1 APAPHDRGAR
11 GRDRGARRPR
21 SRRRPGSGCLAART
35 RTRPTTDERNGM
47 DLSLRTKGGLLA
59 VLGTAAVLGVLALT
73 IALAGPEDS
82 ASAKA
87 NYCNSLDNLATTV
100 VNYQGLNPATAT
112 NDQLQSA
119 ADDIDGAWN
128 DVVDDANDWA
138 NAYDNP
144 LGNAVDDLA
153 NA

>member
-1 APAPHDRGAR
+1 
-11 GRDRGARRPR
+11 
-21 SRRRPGSGCLAART
+21 
-35 RTRPTTDERNGM
+35 M
-47 DLSLRTKGGLLA
+47 DLSLRTKGSLLA

-73 IALAGPEDS
+73 IALAWPEDS

-112 NDQLQSA
+112 NDQLESA
-119 ADDIDGAWN
+119 ADDINSAWN

-153 NA
+153 YAIDGLPGDNTIAQDIDDLQPELSALPGAFRETFDGSGCGSA